1 MTGRVFTKL
10 LFSFML
16 VLSIGTAI
24 LDFTVRR
31 IVQHSLYTEAAA
43 YYSAKASRM
52 AGQLAST
59 PTSELRAVVD
69 AQALSARA
77 DIRLVDRE
85 GRVIAAAAAAGGN
98 GLQQASE
105 QTPAASPERSSDQ
118 APARPASPALPEAN
132 QLREPPAGLAA
143 PSGTA
148 VTPDALSVSVPAG
161 PYTARYV
168 FSLAGVH
175 ATLRLLRR
183 DLLFASLLAL
193 CLAALM
199 AALLARRVARRL
211 SRIVRFAN
219 RIAAGELSARVE
231 EGRLDEISEVAHALD
246 ATAVRLEASFRELDG
261 SRRELAVLLDSMQEA
276 VIGVSALSQVTWS
289 NAKMRALLPF
299 AVREGRPLVE
309 CVRDPEVLRA
319 VDTALREHELAHGR
333 ATSFVPGRAFA
344 VSAAPMPGGGAVVVL
359 HDVTEVE
366 RSERMRRD
374 FVANVSHELRTPLTS
389 ITGYVETVVD
399 GEERL
404 SEQGR
409 EFLGIVLR
417 NANRMTRLTADL
429 LALANVEAGD
439 YRIKPQVVHAD
450 LLLDDAVDALAG
462 MAIDSGVRLE
472 RAPAPATAVLADVDA
487 LNQIFGNLIENAMKY
502 GRSGRRVRIG
512 ARDLDGSVEFSVQD
526 FGQGIASEHLER
538 IFERFYRVD
547 KARSRD
553 SGGTGL
559 GLAIVKHLVIA
570 HGGAVWA
577 ESELGAGSTF
587 LFTLPKVV
595 QPGAEAG
602 RQESASVEAFS

>member
-31 IVQHSLYTEAAA
+31 FVQHSLYSEAAE

-52 AGQLAST
+52 ARQLAAT
-59 PTSELRAVVD
+59 PTPELRAVVE

-77 DIRLVDRE
+77 DIRLVDRS
-85 GRVIAAAAAAGGN
+85 GRLVAFAAAAGGN
-98 GLQQASE
+98 GLQQSAEPASD
-105 QTPAASPERSSDQ
+105 AAKDQ
-118 APARPASPALPEAN
+118 APAKAASPALPEAN
-132 QLREPPAGLAA
+132 QLRERPPAGLTP
-143 PSGTA
+143 PSGA
-148 VTPDALSVSVPAG
+148 SVTPDALSVSVPAG
-161 PYTARYV
+161 PYTAQYV

-289 NAKMRALLPF
+289 NAKMQALLPF
-299 AVREGRPLVE
+299 PVREGRPLVE
-309 CVRDPEVLRA
+309 CVRDPEVLRT
-319 VDTALREHELAHGR
+319 VDVALREHELVRGR

-366 RSERMRRD
+366 RAERMRRD

-409 EFLGIVLR
+409 EFLAIVLR

-439 YRIKPQVVHAD
+439 YRIKPQVVRAD
-450 LLLDDAVDALAG
+450 LLLDDAINALAG

-472 RAPAPATAVLADVDA
+472 RAPATASAVLADIDA
-487 LNQIFGNLIENAMKY
+487 LNQVFGNLIENAMKY

-512 ARDLDGSVEFSVQD
+512 ARELEGAVEFSVQD
-526 FGQGIASEHLER
+526 FGQGIASEHLHR

-559 GLAIVKHLVIA
+559 GLAIVRHIVLA

-577 ESELGAGSTF
+577 ESELGAGSVF
-587 LFTLPKVV
+587 LFTLPKAAV
-595 QPGAEAG
+595 PDAAPAEAG
-602 RQESASVEAFS
+602 KHEIAPVQAMR